1 MPAPTINS
9 NVPRAARK
17 QVAEA
22 NRLVAELNARPGEA
36 PRDAQFQGQPRRAEW
51 VAGTPQGQPPAGGPS
66 PTPGPNA
73 APVVAAPALDPLAV
87 AEQRY
92 NSLAGKYNAEISR
105 AVGTIEALRAENQ
118 ALLTRVGAPAPAV
131 ASPTAAPSVDLSMV
145 SPKERE
151 EYGEE
156 LVQMMA
162 RIAKANGGSEVA
174 RLQAEINQL
183 KGGVQQAQQTAART
197 LRERVWGQLR
207 NEVPN
212 WETIN
217 NAQQFLDWLE
227 IPDIMSGVARRFG
240 LTQAFETGDGTRVVG
255 IFKRF
260 IEEDSRARVTADPN
274 PPRQAAVDPATLLAP
289 GAPRGT
295 GGEAPNSASGKIW
308 SEQEIDDFYSR
319 ARRKKIN
326 PEEQRATE
334 EEIMAAVRDGRVV
347 PRRDD
352 RFLANA
358 R

>member
-1 MPAPTINS
+1 MPAPTVSS

-17 QVAEA
+17 QVQDA
-22 NRLVAELNARPGEA
+22 NRLIADLNARPGEV
-36 PRDAQFQGQPRRAEW
+36 PRDARFQGEPRRAEW
-51 VAGTPQGQPPAGGPS
+51 VAGQPGTPPPAAA
-66 PTPGPNA
+66 PGPA
-73 APVVAAPALDPLAV
+73 SVPAVVAPAPDPLAV

-105 AVGTIEALRAENQ
+105 AAGTIEALRAENQ
-118 ALLTRVGAPAPAV
+118 SLLSRVGAPPAATPAPA
-131 ASPTAAPSVDLSMV
+131 AAPAVDLSMV
-145 SPKERE
+145 SEKERT

-174 RLQAEINQL
+174 RLQREIDQL
-183 KGGVQQAQQTAART
+183 KGGVSAAVNIAGRT
-197 LRERVWGQLR
+197 LKERVWGQLKM
-207 NEVPN
+207 EVPN

-217 NAQQFLDWLE
+217 NSQQFLDWLE

-260 IEEDSRARVTADPN
+260 IEEDSRARSAVPPPPN
-274 PPRQAAVDPATLLAP
+274 PALVDRTTLIAP
-289 GAPRGT
+289 GSPRGT
-295 GGEAPNSASGKIW
+295 GGEAPNSASGKVW

-319 ARRKKIN
+319 VQRKRIN
-326 PEEQRATE
+326 PDDAKAIEAD
-334 EEIMAAVRDGRVV
+334 ILAAVRDGRVV